1 MTSNHILHLTY
12 QDIKYVFL
20 VSRFHFGPV
29 DLVKVVDVKLA
40 SMGRILSDDEMDQLV
55 INNPL
60 MPFELQEI
68 TERMANN
75 VTVQ

>member
-1 MTSNHILHLTY
+1 M
-12 QDIKYVFL
+12 VL